1 MAMRFKVNYVGD
13 VVKEKSYFVLPLT
26 IESDGKTKEQK
37 IYSFNDATY
46 KVMKEAKAGEQYDV
60 DLEKDKNGYWQWKNP
75 RKVEG
80 VAGGAAVA
88 SRGGYETPAERA
100 RRQTL
105 IIRQSAIASAVA
117 LVQKGEGNIPVASIL
132 EVATEFENWV
142 NRDFDPENHPF

>member
-1 MAMRFKVNYVGD
+1 MAMRFKVVNVGD

-37 IYSFNDATY
+37 VFSFNDATY
-46 KVMKEAKAGEQYDV
+46 KALKDAKAGEQYDV

-80 VAGGAAVA
+80 VSGGSAVA
-88 SRGGYETPAERA
+88 TRGGYETPAERA

-105 IIRQSAIASAVA
+105 IIRQSVIAQAVA
-117 LVQKGEGNIPVASIL
+117 FVGVGEKNVENLL
-132 EVATEFENWV
+132 EVAEQFENWV